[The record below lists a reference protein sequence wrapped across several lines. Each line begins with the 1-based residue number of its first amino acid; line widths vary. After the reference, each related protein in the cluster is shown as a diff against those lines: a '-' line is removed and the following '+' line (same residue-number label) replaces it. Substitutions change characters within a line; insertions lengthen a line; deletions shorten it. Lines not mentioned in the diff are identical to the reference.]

1 MFPMLPSH
9 PDPSPLRSVAQCVHM
24 HLPADARTLLV
35 AIGWPDDAEMRAT
48 VEALPEGRLARVS
61 AQHRS
66 GYTVATAIDREFR
79 AQALAAWTRPRAAP
93 EDRAVVGDWVLLEPA
108 NDQIAALL
116 PRRTLLKRAAAGE
129 SYKQQPIAANVD
141 TAFVVSGLDL
151 DFNPRRLERY
161 LMLVRASGAEPVLV
175 LTKNDLHPDTDVDA
189 LLAGIAAQGVAIHR
203 VNAKDP
209 ASVAVLHP
217 YVGPGHSVVLIGSSG
232 AGKSTLTN
240 TLLGIQKMKTAAV
253 REHDARGR
261 HTTTHRALIP
271 LPQGG
276 CLIDSPGMRELKPTG
291 EESVEHGGFE
301 DIELLAAQCRFRDCA
316 HGGEP
321 GCAVRAAIEAGT
333 LDTARYANYLKL
345 GGEVALAAQGQAA
358 QLARRAEGKVGAKAY
373 KQRHQQKYGRDG

>member
-1 MFPMLPSH
+1 
-9 PDPSPLRSVAQCVHM
+9 M
-24 HLPADARTLLV
+24 HLTPDARTQLL
-35 AIGWPDDAEMRAT
+35 AIGWPDDAQARAT
-48 VEALPEGRLARVS
+48 VESLPDGRIARVS

-66 GYTVATAIDREFR
+66 GYTVATAVDREFP

-93 EDRAVVGDWVLLEPA
+93 EDRAVVGDWVLLEPGR
-108 NDQIAALL
+108 DQIVALL
-116 PRRTLLKRAAAGE
+116 SRRTLLKRAAAGE
-129 SYKQQPIAANVD
+129 SYKQQPIAANID

-175 LTKNDLHPDTDVDA
+175 LTKQDKHPEAETDA

-209 ASVAVLHP
+209 ASVAILHP
-217 YVGPGHSVVLIGSSG
+217 YLGPGRSVVLIGSSG

-240 TLLGIQKMKTAAV
+240 TLLGTQRMKTAEV
-253 REHDARGR
+253 RGHDARGR

-291 EESVEHGGFE
+291 EESLDEGGFD
-301 DIELLAAQCRFRDCA
+301 DIEAVTVQCRFSDCR
-316 HGGEP
+316 HNGEP
-321 GCAVRAAIEAGT
+321 GCAVRAALDAGT
-333 LDTARYANYLKL
+333 LDPARYANYRKL
-345 GGEVALAAQGQAA
+345 SGEVAAAAQGLAAQQARKA
-358 QLARRAEGKVGAKAY
+358 DGRAGAKAY
-373 KQRHQQKYGRDG
+373 RQRHAEKYGKN